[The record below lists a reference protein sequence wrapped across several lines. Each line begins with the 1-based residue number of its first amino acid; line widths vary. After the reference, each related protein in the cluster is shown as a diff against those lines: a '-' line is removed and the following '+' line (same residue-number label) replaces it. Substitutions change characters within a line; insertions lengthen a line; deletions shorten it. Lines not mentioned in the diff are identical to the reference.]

1 MSNCSNLVLAALEE
15 LESATAADIA
25 AQAEVSPTTAHKW
38 LRSFVAEGRA
48 RLIRNRYGMEH
59 YEIVTPEPVVSCEC
73 WSCTRPRSKDCTSE
87 PPAPATPVTAQE
99 VLDHRPHPIAAAP
112 HLLVCT
118 CGETFSAVEAQS
130 TAGEQW
136 AVHVANELSQRV
148 RR

>member
-48 RLIRNRYGMEH
+48 RLVRNRYGLEH
-59 YEIVTPEPVVSCEC
+59 YEIVTPEAV
-73 WSCTRPRSKDCTSE
+73 TSD
-87 PPAPATPVTAQE
+87 PPATAITAQE

>member
-38 LRSFVAEGRA
+38 LRSFVEEGRA

-59 YEIVTPEPVVSCEC
+59 YEIVTPEAV
-73 WSCTRPRSKDCTSE
+73 TSD
-87 PPAPATPVTAQE
+87 PPATPITAQE

>member
-1 MSNCSNLVLAALEE
+1 MSNCSTLVLASLEE

-25 AQAEVSPTTAHKW
+25 AHAEVSPTTAHKW

-48 RLIRNRYGMEH
+48 RLIRSRYGHEH
-59 YEIVTPEPVVSCEC
+59 YEIVVPEPV
-73 WSCTRPRSKDCTSE
+73 PAG
-87 PPAPATPVTAQE
+87 PPATSVTAQE